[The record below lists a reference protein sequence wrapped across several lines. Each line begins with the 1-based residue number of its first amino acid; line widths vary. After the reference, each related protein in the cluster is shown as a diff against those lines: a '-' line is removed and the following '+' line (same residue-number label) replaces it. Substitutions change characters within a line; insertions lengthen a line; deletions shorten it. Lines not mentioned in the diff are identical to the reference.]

1 MTATNMTIIR
11 CHVYWKF
18 VLVTPT
24 TQWVFFTDRH
34 SRFLPQS
41 RTENLRGFRFQLR
54 WCCMRCI
61 REETCNEHDMCNE
74 HDSNDSCPL
83 IFFPADILTTEW
95 ELNLA
100 RVSFSAWMVLY
111 ALFPWRNSNDSC
123 PLIIFFQAT
132 WHPMSRWFFYR
143 RSCEILTAKVE
154 NKIYEKSV

>member
-74 HDSNDSCPL
+74 HDIMCNEHDSNDSSSVDFLIPTNMTSYATFVGFFDSEFYITDKHARFILQSRNMFNQNVRCPFSML
-83 IFFPADILTTEW
+83 LLGTCHGLAKFVARIL
-95 ELNLA
+95 
-100 RVSFSAWMVLY
+100 VVL
-111 ALFPWRNSNDSC
+111 F
-123 PLIIFFQAT
+123 
-132 WHPMSRWFFYR
+132 
-143 RSCEILTAKVE
+143 
-154 NKIYEKSV
+154 